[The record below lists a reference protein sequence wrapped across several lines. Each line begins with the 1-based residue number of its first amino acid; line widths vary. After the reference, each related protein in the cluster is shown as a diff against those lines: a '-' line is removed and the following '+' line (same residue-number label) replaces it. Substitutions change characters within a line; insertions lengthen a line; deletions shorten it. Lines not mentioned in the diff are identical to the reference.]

1 MRGFTL
7 GEQYQ
12 HRGSAI
18 WGAGDVETAGSDT
31 GDRWAKISS
40 WGGGG
45 GEWRWRVPDFGWPWP
60 FFCAFGSRAGDVE
73 AVGGDTGDGW
83 ADGPGFQAGE
93 WERRWG
99 RQAPNF
105 ACP

>member
-1 MRGFTL
+1 
-7 GEQYQ
+7 
-12 HRGSAI
+12 
-18 WGAGDVETAGSDT
+18 
-31 GDRWAKISS
+31 
-40 WGGGG
+40 
-45 GEWRWRVPDFGWPWP
+45 VPDFGWPWP
-60 FFCAFGSRAGDVE
+60 FFCAFGSRLGDVE

-99 RQAPNF
+99 RQAPHF

>member
-1 MRGFTL
+1 M
-7 GEQYQ
+7 
-12 HRGSAI
+12 
-18 WGAGDVETAGSDT
+18 
-31 GDRWAKISS
+31 
-40 WGGGG
+40 
-45 GEWRWRVPDFGWPWP
+45 PDFGWLWP
-60 FFCAFGSRAGDVE
+60 FFCTFGLQVGDVE